1 MLAPAMNAVPKA
13 IAGWQARIAEVL
25 SLHYAVLRGWTAGS
39 ALVAGLIQ
47 TFVFARVLNPERFSL
62 FILVGAVGVSMWLFD
77 LGLSKILFVRMRK
90 RFLAGENTADVA
102 EQANAIAL
110 FYAIAIAACAAIC
123 FAVMLMR
130 PGESAWG
137 AAEFA
142 LFFFFSAFNLAWFVL
157 RNVSVAV
164 DEYIFFETLEAFR
177 RLGYMALL
185 LAMLVGLPFAGFVVV
200 INLGWLILVSLAARR
215 LVHRGALTPHFFGFG
230 KRLRGFFREN
240 WQSSLRTGTHA
251 AGEIYIHNVLYLVV
265 PLAAGLGAPTIV
277 VDTALKIFLGT
288 LNLCSAACDLLV
300 PRQTAAFA
308 ARNARLLMRAT
319 LTAVTLCA
327 IPVVLVSGLLLIDGR
342 GLFALLLG
350 RSATMPATATPILLV
365 LLVTAAV
372 KSAPNFLLQHTGY
385 FRDIARLSIFNIALM
400 TTAVATGLVL
410 HTDVVG
416 FLALYAGTFVV
427 VAALYVTLA
436 VRGPLRD
443 VAKSSLAKAASPRDT
458 V

>member
-1 MLAPAMNAVPKA
+1 MLAPAMNKVPKA
-13 IAGWQARIAEVL
+13 IAGLQARFAEVL
-25 SLHYAVLRGWTAGS
+25 SLRYALLRGWTAGS
-39 ALVAGLIQ
+39 ALLAGLIQ

-90 RFLAGENTADVA
+90 YYLAGKDTLGVA
-102 EQANAIAL
+102 SQTNAIAM
-110 FYAIAIAACAAIC
+110 FYALVIAVFAVIC
-123 FAVMLMR
+123 FATMLAR
-130 PGESAWG
+130 PGETTWG

-164 DEYIFFETLEAFR
+164 DEYIYFETLEACR
-177 RLGYMALL
+177 RVAYMALL
-185 LAMLVGLPFAGFVVV
+185 LSMLAGLPFAAFVIA
-200 INLGWLILVSLAARR
+200 INLSWLVLVTLAGKR
-215 LVHRGALTPHFFGFG
+215 LVRRGALTPHLGG
-230 KRLRGFFREN
+230 LPSRLRGFFREN

-265 PLAAGLGAPTIV
+265 PIAAGLGAPTIV

-300 PRQTAAFA
+300 PRQTAAYA
-308 ARNARLLMRAT
+308 AHNPRLLLRAT
-319 LTAVTLCA
+319 MMAVALSA
-327 IPVVLVSGLLLIDGR
+327 IPVLLVSALLLFDAK

-350 RSATMPATATPILLV
+350 RAATMPAVATPILLV
-365 LLVTAAV
+365 LLATAAI

-385 FRDIARLSIFNIALM
+385 FREIARLSIFNTVLM
-400 TTAVATGLVL
+400 TVAVLTGLFLQVDVL
-410 HTDVVG
+410 G

-427 VAALYVTLA
+427 VAVLYVMLA

-443 VAKSSLAKAASPRDT
+443 AAKP
-458 V
+458 